1 MFMGKFARRVVKLVA
16 AGALAAAVI
25 FQFGAREPV
34 DLVVRFDSD
43 SLPNDLD
50 RYLADEE
57 AKVPGLMPGA
67 AKQIVWAGQV
77 GTQTDVAVVYLH
89 GFSATSQEIRPVPD
103 RVASAL
109 GANLFYTRFA
119 GHGLAGDKLAG
130 PTVQD
135 WMDDTAEALAIG
147 RRLGRKVIVISTSTG
162 GTLVAEAAREPA
174 MMQDVAGIVFVS
186 PNFGIRSMAAR
197 LLTWPFARSWVGLVA
212 GAERCF
218 APINEVQAK
227 NWTTCY
233 PTVALLPVAALA
245 ADAAVAD
252 YGTVTTPALFL
263 YSPQDQ
269 VVSPSATKTVAEG
282 WGAAREIHEI
292 TVGPGDD
299 PFSHVIA
306 GDALSPGM
314 TGAVTEYI
322 VTWAKGL

>member
-1 MFMGKFARRVVKLVA
+1 MGKFAWCVYKFAAASALVA
-16 AGALAAAVI
+16 VVV

-34 DLVVRFDSD
+34 DLVARFDPN
-43 SLPNDLD
+43 SLPSDLD
-50 RYLADEE
+50 QYPANEE
-57 AKVPGLMPGA
+57 AKVQGLMPGA
-67 AKQIVWAGQV
+67 AKQIIWAGQV
-77 GTQTDVAVVYLH
+77 GAQTDVAVVYLH
-89 GFSATSQEIRPVPD
+89 GFSATSKEIRPVPD
-103 RVASAL
+103 RVAAAL

-147 RRLGRKVIVISTSTG
+147 RRLGRKVIVIATSTG
-162 GTLVAEAAREPA
+162 GTLAAEAARQPE
-174 MMQDVAGIVFVS
+174 MMHDVAGIVFIS
-186 PNFGIRSMAAR
+186 PNFGIRSIAAR
-197 LLTWPFARSWVGLVA
+197 LLTWPFARSWVGMVA

-218 APINEVQAK
+218 APVNDVQAK

-252 YGTVTTPALFL
+252 YGAVSTPALFL

-269 VVSPSATKTVAEG
+269 VVSPSTTKAVAEG
-282 WGAAREIHEI
+282 WGAAHEAHEI

-299 PFSHVIA
+299 PYSHVIA

-314 TGAVTEYI
+314 TGAVTEFI
-322 VTWAKGL
+322 VTWAKRL